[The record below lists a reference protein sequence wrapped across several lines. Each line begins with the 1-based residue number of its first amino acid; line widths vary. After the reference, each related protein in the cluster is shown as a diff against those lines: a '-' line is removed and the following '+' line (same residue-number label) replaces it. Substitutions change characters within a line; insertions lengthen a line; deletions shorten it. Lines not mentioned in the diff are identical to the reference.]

1 MTKQI
6 TVTFEFEPETE
17 LVSNLKCFVDGI
29 ENKKPTTK
37 RKSPEKKEKVVEL
50 EDSAIVTLED
60 NKLVLNNKAVSDL
73 GIKYQDRVLII
84 YEGNSKN
91 KYPLIGSDLAF
102 DQEGSGNKITKTNT
116 VSYRGN
122 ANKILAEFGT
132 SFNLIPHKEGIF
144 KMESLTTPKIV
155 QEELFKDPTYD
166 NIVNSIKDED
176 IVLFTKDDEIEVEEL
191 AFKL

>member
-50 EDSAIVTLED
+50 EDLARVRLED
-60 NKLVLNNKAVSDL
+60 NKLVLNNRAVSDL

-116 VSYRGN
+116 ISYRGN

-132 SFNLIPHKEGIF
+132 SFTLVPHKEGIF

-155 QEELFKDPTYD
+155 QEELLKILHT
-166 NIVNSIKDED
+166 II
-176 IVLFTKDDEIEVEEL
+176 L
-191 AFKL
+191 